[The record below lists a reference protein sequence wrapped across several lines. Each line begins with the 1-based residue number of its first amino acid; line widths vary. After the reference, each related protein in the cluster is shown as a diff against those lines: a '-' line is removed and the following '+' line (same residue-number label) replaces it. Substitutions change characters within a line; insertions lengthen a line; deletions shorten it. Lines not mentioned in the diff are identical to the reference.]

1 MTIPRN
7 ARTLL
12 FVAGFF
18 ALAGCGDAN
27 TGQGPAQQAGKAV
40 DRAAEKTGEVLKE
53 GAQKTGEAVQ
63 KAGEKI
69 QDATTK

>member
-1 MTIPRN
+1 MTRPLN

-18 ALAGCGDAN
+18 ALAGCGDA

-53 GAQKTGEAVQ
+53 GAQKTGAAVE